1 MITQLV
7 SASVSPDQPLTTD
20 GSLAFGQKQPLGS
33 ACSISQTGA
42 VKEHFDEGNCQST
55 LTRKLMSL
63 HQDINKVVSLADFV
77 FGPST
82 TSGFDF
88 FSQA

>member
-7 SASVSPDQPLTTD
+7 SASVTPDQPLTTD

-33 ACSISQTGA
+33 RCSISQTGA
-42 VKEHFDEGNCQST
+42 VKLNTFMRKIAT
-55 LTRKLMSL
+55 LKRKLMSL
-63 HQDINKVVSLADFV
+63 LQDINKVVSLADFF
-77 FGPST
+77 FGPS

-88 FSQA
+88 FS